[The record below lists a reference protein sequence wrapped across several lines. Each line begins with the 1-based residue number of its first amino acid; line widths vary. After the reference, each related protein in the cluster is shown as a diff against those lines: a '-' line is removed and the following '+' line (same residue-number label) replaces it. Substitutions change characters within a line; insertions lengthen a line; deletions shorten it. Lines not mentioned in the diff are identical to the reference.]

1 MSKEKDLS
9 DNTDQKKLS
18 IDTDSDLGSPYLYYP
33 PTNTPPSE
41 MRFVGS
47 PEPWFKSPSIP
58 PASPGFRL
66 TAEEAATNSRRPLT
80 SENLIMH
87 HGMSLCGNMFKP
99 INPPRHN
106 PMANLPP
113 YRSYLLSL
121 KLNDDKS
128 TQTDETLNSIQQP
141 SALKPIHE
149 IIHIPG
155 GVIIDGVKYI
165 LRPPSPWQ
173 NTTGTQ
179 TNQPVKST
187 LDVVSQEENTP
198 DIDPVTNFTTEKVP
212 SPKSVSAFEALK
224 ISEPKTSFIKKDK
237 ILDLKISIPSE
248 VEQTPDSTTAEN
260 LKAADMLESKL
271 GADEIKKTP
280 VSKYELPPELL
291 IYKQDKTPPQTFN
304 PSIDTTIPFNIR
316 LSGED
321 SSDDEN
327 EFMDI

>member
-1 MSKEKDLS
+1 MPKEKDLS
-9 DNTDQKKLS
+9 DNTDQAKLS

-33 PTNTPPSE
+33 PTNTPPAE
-41 MRFVGS
+41 VRLIDS
-47 PEPWFKSPSIP
+47 PDPCFRSSSIP
-58 PASPGFRL
+58 PTSPGFRL
-66 TAEEAATNSRRPLT
+66 TDEEAATNSRRPLT

-106 PMANLPP
+106 SMANLPP

-128 TQTDETLNSIQQP
+128 TQTDEALNLIR
-141 SALKPIHE
+141 
-149 IIHIPG
+149 HIPG
-155 GVIIDGVKYI
+155 GLMIGEVTYI
-165 LRPPSPWQ
+165 LKPPSPHQ

-179 TNQPVKST
+179 TDQSVKPT
-187 LDVVSQEENTP
+187 LDVVSQEGNAP
-198 DIDPVTNFTTEKVP
+198 DIEPVTNFTTEKVP
-212 SPKSVSAFEALK
+212 SPKYVSAFEALK
-224 ISEPKTSFIKKDK
+224 ISEPKTASCIKKDK
-237 ILDLKISIPSE
+237 ILELKVSIPSE
-248 VEQTPDSTTAEN
+248 VEQTSDSTVTKD
-260 LKAADMLESKL
+260 LKIEGVSEAKPSAAQVEKP
-271 GADEIKKTP
+271 P

-291 IYKQDKTPPQTFN
+291 IYKQDTTPPKTFN
-304 PSIDTTIPFNIR
+304 PSIDITMPFNVR